1 VAIRKVG
8 LVRIYNYG
16 LRNRVWPPVVLL
28 VIRVLFIGVYLHPY
42 LTRAQIGP
50 EDKGL
55 QGGGVD
61 SVVAHSGLQEVP
73 GKVLNVSVVDV
84 EDVTTLL
91 VLS

>member
-1 VAIRKVG
+1 MG

-42 LTRAQIGP
+42 LTRAQT
-50 EDKGL
+50 
-55 QGGGVD
+55 
-61 SVVAHSGLQEVP
+61 GLQEVP
-73 GKVLNVSVVDV
+73 GKVLDVSVVDV
-84 EDVTTLL
+84 EEFTLL